1 MASSLTHPQ
10 RSATVHTCRRSTP
23 YSPSSL
29 APSYVPYFGALP
41 WLYFLSLTFSNSHV
55 DSSSTLQGS
64 PTNVKTRSSKAT
76 MILASE
82 PTETCI
88 FSSQN
93 CPWGGQRRRVLAIEG
108 KTPGF
113 KPPDLVWFGLFAS
126 CVLEGYECQSSG
138 NSSELLGYL
147 YLRPFTYFPDKPQPR
162 QPSLLKSFNDG
173 VAEWRIRSINTIKN
187 VQESLEL
194 D

>member
-29 APSYVPYFGALP
+29 APSYVPYFGALL
-41 WLYFLSLTFSNSHV
+41 WLYFLSLYFSNSHV
-55 DSSSTLQGS
+55 GSSSTLQRS
-64 PTNVKTRSSKAT
+64 PTNVKTWSSEAT

-82 PTETCI
+82 PTETCV

-108 KTPGF
+108 KTPVS
-113 KPPDLVWFGLFAS
+113 KPPDLFWFGLFCLLSPRGVRVPVLRQLVRTPRVSRRVAAS
-126 CVLEGYECQSSG
+126 PKH
-138 NSSELLGYL
+138 
-147 YLRPFTYFPDKPQPR
+147 YLRPFTYFLDKPQPR
-162 QPSLLKSFNDG
+162 QPS
-173 VAEWRIRSINTIKN
+173 
-187 VQESLEL
+187 
-194 D
+194 